1 MSAEGAVFG
10 YVKVTQ
16 SELRVKEYE
25 FYRGVYCGL
34 CRSMGKCTGQCS
46 RMALSYDFAFLAI
59 ARLALTGQEFSFE
72 KKRCAVHILHK
83 RSIMKRNGQLD
94 FCAYA
99 AALLNYHKLLDDKN
113 DEKGAKKLRAAL
125 LMPLM
130 KRGRKKALKNGYAEL
145 DLKIS
150 ELLARLSEFE
160 AKREASVDLP
170 AAIFGEIL
178 GEICSFGL
186 EGTEARI
193 AAALGK
199 HIGSWVYIA
208 DALDDM
214 ADDKKLGRYNPILL
228 LYGGELPS
236 RKQIES
242 IEIALKNELY
252 EAESAVDL
260 IEFDNI
266 ILKNIIQNIIYLGM
280 PAKIKEIAAKYSE
293 CECSEASRKRK
304 TGKEDIK

>member
-1 MSAEGAVFG
+1 MFG

-94 FCAYA
+94 FCACA
-99 AALLNYHKLLDDKN
+99 AALLNYHKLLDDKH

-125 LMPLM
+125 LMPMM

-186 EGTEARI
+186 DGTEARI

-236 RKQIES
+236 REQIES

-260 IEFDNI
+260 IEFDNA

-293 CECSEASRKRK
+293 CERSEASRKRK